1 MGEKKLAVNNKKK
14 RILNISLAVIGI
26 IVVGLLF
33 NKILEQW
40 SGFRA
45 ILDKISSAFAPII
58 VGAVIAFLMNPILVF
73 FDRLFHT
80 IFQERVI
87 SDKKKLFKVSRT
99 LSVILTTIVFLGI
112 ITGIVWLVVPQLYDS
127 IKQLVG
133 NMDTYYSN
141 LQTMVENINEKFQKL
156 NIPED
161 QINKYM
167 NNAYLK
173 VQDML
178 NTKIMPNVDKIV
190 VNIGSGVFSGLKF
203 LYNFFIGIIASIY
216 VMANKEYLAS
226 RGKKIIYAVFKVK
239 NANTILDGLSEMNRI
254 FGQFINGKIL
264 DSLIIGMIMFIVSTI
279 LNLPYAVLISVI
291 VGVTNVIPFFGPIIG
306 AVPCFFI
313 VLIADPI
320 KSLVLLIVILVLQ
333 QFDGNILGPK
343 IIGDT
348 TGLSSFWVLTAAIVG
363 GGLFGMLLG
372 VPVFACCYMYINR
385 TCTAKLQEK
394 NLAFKTSE
402 YEKIRRID
410 EETGEPIYITEE
422 EEDIRFKKKTPEQKL
437 AEREN
442 KRKLKQKQ
450 HMLQYPSDL
459 PDDEYV
465 KSGTAHA
472 DDQSQNDDDSD
483 DDPISIFD
491 KFMHVMKSVAS
502 RADAEKLAN
511 NIVGSDAEPDKE
523 ADSKDDAEEVGNGQA
538 KPESDKKISGNQ
550 DK

>member
-45 ILDKISSAFAPII
+45 ILDKMSSAFAPII

-141 LQTMVENINEKFQKL
+141 LQTMVENINE
-156 NIPED
+156 N

-167 NNAYLK
+167 NTAYLK

-203 LYNFFIGIIASIY
+203 LYNFLIGIVASIY

-348 TGLSSFWVLTAAIVG
+348 TGLSSFWVLTAVIVG
-363 GGLFGMLLG
+363 GGLFGFFGMLLG

-472 DDQSQNDDDSD
+472 DDQSQDDDDSD

>member
-203 LYNFFIGIIASIY
+203 LYNFLIGIIASIY

-239 NANTILDGLSEMNRI
+239 NANTILDGLLEMNRI

-264 DSLIIGMIMFIVSTI
+264 DSIIIG
-279 LNLPYAVLISVI
+279 N
-291 VGVTNVIPFFGPIIG
+291 
-306 AVPCFFI
+306 
-313 VLIADPI
+313 
-320 KSLVLLIVILVLQ
+320 
-333 QFDGNILGPK
+333 
-343 IIGDT
+343 T
-348 TGLSSFWVLTAAIVG
+348 TGLSSFWVLTAVIVG
-363 GGLFGMLLG
+363 GGLFGFFGMLLG

-472 DDQSQNDDDSD
+472 DDQSQDDDDSD

-511 NIVGSDAEPDKE
+511 NIVGSDAESDKE

>member
-1 MGEKKLAVNNKKK
+1 MGEKKVAANNKKR
-14 RILNISLAVIGI
+14 RILNMSLAVIGI

-40 SGFRA
+40 AGFRA
-45 ILDKISSAFAPII
+45 IIDKISGAFAPII
-58 VGAVIAFLMNPILVF
+58 VGAVIAFLMNPVLVF

-80 IFQERVI
+80 IFQDKVI
-87 SDKKKLFKVSRT
+87 TDKKKLFKVSRT

-112 ITGIVWLVVPQLYDS
+112 ITGVVWLVVPQLYDS

-133 NMDTYYSN
+133 NMDNYYSN
-141 LQTMVENINEKFQKL
+141 LQNMVENINEKFQKL

-161 QINKYM
+161 ELNKYL
-167 NNAYLK
+167 NTAYLK
-173 VQDML
+173 LQDML

-203 LYNFFIGIIASIY
+203 LYNFLIGIVASIY

-239 NANTILDGLSEMNRI
+239 NANNILDGLSEMNRI

-264 DSLIIGMIMFIVSTI
+264 DSLIIGLIMFIVSTI

-306 AVPCFFI
+306 AIPCFFI

-320 KSLVLLIVILVLQ
+320 KSLVLLLVILILQ

-348 TGLSSFWVLTAAIVG
+348 TGLSSFWVLTAVIVG
-363 GGLFGMLLG
+363 GGLFGFFGMLLG

-385 TCTAKLQEK
+385 TCTTKLQDK

-402 YEKIRRID
+402 YEKIKRID
-410 EETGEPIYITEE
+410 EETGEPIYRTEE
-422 EEDIRFKKKTPEQKL
+422 EEDIRFKKKTPEQKQE
-437 AEREN
+437 EREN

-465 KSGTAHA
+465 KPESEQSRSEEASE
-472 DDQSQNDDDSD
+472 DDPE
-483 DDPISIFD
+483 DDPISIID
-491 KFMHVMKSVAS
+491 KFVHVMKTVAS
-502 RADAEKLAN
+502 KADAEKLAKD
-511 NIVGSDAEPDKE
+511 IVEDEGKAEHDIDNTGK
-523 ADSKDDAEEVGNGQA
+523 SKVSEDQTNDDDWTH
-538 KPESDKKISGNQ
+538 K
-550 DK
+550 

>member
-141 LQTMVENINEKFQKL
+141 LQTMGENINEKFQKL

-203 LYNFFIGIIASIY
+203 LYNFLIGIIASIY

-239 NANTILDGLSEMNRI
+239 NANTILDGLLEMNRI

-264 DSLIIGMIMFIVSTI
+264 DSIIIGMIMFIVSTI

-343 IIGDT
+343 ILGDS
-348 TGLSSFWVLTAAIVG
+348 TGLPSFWVLFSILLF
-363 GGLFGMLLG
+363 GGLFGFVGMIIA
-372 VPVFACCYMYINR
+372 VPTFAVIYRAMSLYINS
-385 TCTAKLQEK
+385 ALKKK
-394 NLAFKTSE
+394 NYSE
-402 YEKIRRID
+402 NTPDYCRLHHID
-410 EETGEPIYITEE
+410 PRSGDFIDMDQWPETGNKGMNDLDMAAGEELEEKTEN
-422 EEDIRFKKKTPEQKL
+422 I
-437 AEREN
+437 
-442 KRKLKQKQ
+442 
-450 HMLQYPSDL
+450 
-459 PDDEYV
+459 
-465 KSGTAHA
+465 
-472 DDQSQNDDDSD
+472 
-483 DDPISIFD
+483 
-491 KFMHVMKSVAS
+491 
-502 RADAEKLAN
+502 EK
-511 NIVGSDAEPDKE
+511 
-523 ADSKDDAEEVGNGQA
+523 
-538 KPESDKKISGNQ
+538 
-550 DK
+550 

>member
-203 LYNFFIGIIASIY
+203 LYNFLIGIIASIY

-239 NANTILDGLSEMNRI
+239 NANTILDGLLEMNRI

-264 DSLIIGMIMFIVSTI
+264 DSIIIGMIMFIVSTI

-333 QFDGNILGPK
+333 QFDGNILGP
-343 IIGDT
+343 I
-348 TGLSSFWVLTAAIVG
+348 SSAS
-363 GGLFGMLLG
+363 
-372 VPVFACCYMYINR
+372 VFIACSS
-385 TCTAKLQEK
+385 L
-394 NLAFKTSE
+394 
-402 YEKIRRID
+402 
-410 EETGEPIYITEE
+410 
-422 EEDIRFKKKTPEQKL
+422 
-437 AEREN
+437 
-442 KRKLKQKQ
+442 
-450 HMLQYPSDL
+450 
-459 PDDEYV
+459 
-465 KSGTAHA
+465 
-472 DDQSQNDDDSD
+472 
-483 DDPISIFD
+483 
-491 KFMHVMKSVAS
+491 
-502 RADAEKLAN
+502 
-511 NIVGSDAEPDKE
+511 
-523 ADSKDDAEEVGNGQA
+523 
-538 KPESDKKISGNQ
+538 
-550 DK
+550 